1 MKTYKIYDMNTDE
14 EITEIRAF
22 SVVEAERKF
31 LKNGTEYGS
40 NDIYALSIEE
50 DE

>member
-31 LKNGTEYGS
+31 LRTAQNTE
-40 NDIYALSIEE
+40 ATTFTH
-50 DE
+50 